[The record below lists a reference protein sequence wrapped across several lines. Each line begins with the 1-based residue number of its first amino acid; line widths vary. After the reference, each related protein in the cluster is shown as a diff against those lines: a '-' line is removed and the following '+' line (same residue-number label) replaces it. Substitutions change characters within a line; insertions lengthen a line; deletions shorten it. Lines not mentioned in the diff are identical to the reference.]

1 MALAENKS
9 REDTL
14 TGNYTLA
21 NNNTHV
27 GGKMEFIDFES
38 RWRLPPFFVVAASLL
53 SAAWL
58 SLGFSHTPAT
68 GPAKHKK
75 EPPGHELDPTTH
87 DSTHAGTADTTQSPS
102 PTSHSTRTKSSQPH
116 TSNDTTTQPR
126 MLYADAFSP
135 W

>member
-27 GGKMEFIDFES
+27 GGKMEFIEFKS
-38 RWRLPPFFVVAASLL
+38 RWRLPSFCVVAASLL

-58 SLGFSHTPAT
+58 SLGFSYTPTT
-68 GPAKHKK
+68 GPAKHK
-75 EPPGHELDPTTH
+75 EETPGHELDPATQTKA
-87 DSTHAGTADTTQSPS
+87 ST
-102 PTSHSTRTKSSQPH
+102 PTSHSTRTKSSPPH
-116 TSNDTTTQPR
+116 TSNDTTT
-126 MLYADAFSP
+126 
-135 W
+135 